1 MRQGLSSHINHVFS
15 KKKKIQCPETFYISW
30 LCALKSNGP
39 VSWNPGKRRE
49 DVRLFVTHPRFVFWK
64 LHIPASTTG
73 RKISGSSRKGS
84 IKRIYN
90 LSALELMT
98 ELYSGLALGIP
109 SPGFPRMS
117 PDTRENHEYIKKV
130 LGQMLKD
137 VSVNLNDLRKWPDGA
152 SVFYRINHKVMT
164 SISGPGTVGQR
175 LNCSLTR
182 TEKNKRVH
190 QKIIPSWENPPP
202 LRKSVALVTNCS
214 FVFGITT
221 TSLNAAC
228 RTFES
233 LRCSP

>member
-1 MRQGLSSHINHVFS
+1 MLTDETRPIFSYKPCVF
-15 KKKKIQCPETFYISW
+15 KEKKIQCPETFYISW

-73 RKISGSSRKGS
+73 RKISGSNRKGS
-84 IKRIYN
+84 IKHIYN

-109 SPGFPRMS
+109 PPGFPRMS

-190 QKIIPSWENPPP
+190 QKIIPSWENRPP

-221 TSLNAAC
+221 T
-228 RTFES
+228 
-233 LRCSP
+233 